1 MRSGRGPML
10 IATLTLL
17 LALLGIHALDHTL
30 RQSAPV
36 PAEAS
41 TLGTLGFVVAA
52 AALVLALA
60 GSRWAWPLTTLVAF
74 GTFAGFLLVHVAPDW
89 GPFSQPYA
97 DIPVDALSWVAMLV
111 PAAVA
116 FGVGVYAARGLGG
129 PFGSRAHRTASS
141 KPS

>member
-1 MRSGRGPML
+1 ML
-10 IATLTLL
+10 IAV
-17 LALLGIHALDHTL
+17 LAMLLGLLIVHALDHSV
-30 RQSAPV
+30 RQSSPV

-41 TLGTLGFVVAA
+41 TLGTIGFVVTG
-52 AALVLALA
+52 AALVLAVI
-60 GSRWAWPLTTLVAF
+60 GSRWAWPLTALVAF

-116 FGVGVYAARGLGG
+116 LGVGVYAVRGHVTT
-129 PFGSRAHRTASS
+129 PQQA
-141 KPS
+141 

>member
-1 MRSGRGPML
+1 ML
-10 IATLTLL
+10 IAV
-17 LALLGIHALDHTL
+17 LAMLLGLQVIHALDHTL

-41 TLGTLGFVVAA
+41 TLGTIGFVAIGT
-52 AALVLALA
+52 ALVLAVM
-60 GSRWAWPLTTLVAF
+60 GSRWAWAATTLVAL
-74 GTFAGFLLVHVAPDW
+74 GTFVGFIAVHVLPDW

-116 FGVGVYAARGLGG
+116 LGVGLFAVRAGGQARR
-129 PFGSRAHRTASS
+129 S
-141 KPS
+141 PSVTPAQRP

>member
-1 MRSGRGPML
+1 ML
-10 IATLTLL
+10 IAVLVM
-17 LALLGIHALDHTL
+17 LLGLMVIHALDHTL

-36 PAEAS
+36 PTEAS
-41 TLGTLGFVVAA
+41 TLGTLGIVVTG
-52 AALVLALA
+52 AALVLAVF

-89 GPFSQPYA
+89 GPFSQPYS

-116 FGVGVYAARGLGG
+116 LGVGVFTLR
-129 PFGSRAHRTASS
+129 SRVTTPQRA
-141 KPS
+141 

>member
-1 MRSGRGPML
+1 ML
-10 IATLTLL
+10 IAV
-17 LALLGIHALDHTL
+17 LAMLLGLLIVHALDHSL

-36 PAEAS
+36 PTEAS
-41 TLGTLGFVVAA
+41 TLGTLGFVVTG
-52 AALVLALA
+52 AALVLAVL

-116 FGVGVYAARGLGG
+116 FGVGVYSL
-129 PFGSRAHRTASS
+129 RAHVTTPQQA
-141 KPS
+141 